1 MINNNNKEEKAVLKG
16 KRKRKRLKYIAIL
29 PSLVTLMNGFCGFMS
44 ILLASQG
51 PDMVWRPH
59 LLPGTNVSYFAL
71 AGYIIFLGMIADVLD
86 GHLARISKSTS
97 SFGAQLD
104 SLCDAITFGV
114 APAFL
119 MLKLVQVH
127 LHYFQF
133 VRNQPAALS
142 GRVVFL
148 IAVLYVICAIIRLA
162 RFNVETTV
170 EDSHLSF
177 AGLPTPPAAGT
188 IVSLV
193 IFQQDLLPK
202 ITKWPEGFVNA
213 SEFASVWTLPVITL
227 MAAILMVTRIPYPHI
242 VNRVLR
248 GKKQFSTFLLVVFV
262 VLLVIW
268 NIQLAMALGF
278 CVFVVY
284 GLIHWLITR
293 LIRSI
298 RKEGKTETPYSPDP
312 KAVTPPPQT
321 QAPD

>member
-1 MINNNNKEEKAVLKG
+1 LNNEEKIALKG
-16 KRKRKRLKYIAIL
+16 RRKRRRLKYIAIL
-29 PSLVTLMNGFCGFMS
+29 PSLVTLMNGVCGFAS

-51 PDMVWRPH
+51 PDMVWRPL
-59 LLPGTNVSYFAL
+59 LLPKTNISYFAL
-71 AGYIIFLGMIADVLD
+71 AGYMIFLGMIADVLD
-86 GHLARISKSTS
+86 GHLARISNSTS

-104 SLCDAITFGV
+104 SLCDVITFGV

-119 MLKLVQVH
+119 MLKLVQAH

-133 VRNQPAALS
+133 VNNQPAALS

-148 IAVLYVICAIIRLA
+148 IAILYVMCAIIRLA
-162 RFNVETTV
+162 RFNVETSA

-177 AGLPTPPAAGT
+177 AGLPSPPAAGT

-202 ITKWPEGFVNA
+202 ITKWPVEFINASGFVA
-213 SEFASVWTLPVITL
+213 VWALPVITL
-227 MAAILMVTRIPYPHI
+227 MAGILMVTRIPYPHI

-248 GKKQFSTFLLVVFV
+248 GKKQFSTFLLVVFT
-262 VLLVIW
+262 VLLIIW

-284 GLIHWLITR
+284 GLIHFIITR
-293 LIRSI
+293 IIRSI
-298 RKEGKTETPYSPDP
+298 KKEGKTETPRPPD
-312 KAVTPPPQT
+312 Q
-321 QAPD
+321 QGI

>member
-1 MINNNNKEEKAVLKG
+1 MINNNEEKAAIKG
-16 KRKRKRLKYIAIL
+16 RRKRRRLKYIAVL

-59 LLPGTNVSYFAL
+59 LLPKANVSYFAL
-71 AGYIIFLGMIADVLD
+71 AGYMIFLGMIADVLD
-86 GHLARISKSTS
+86 GHLARISNSTS

-119 MLKLVQVH
+119 MLKLVEVNA
-127 LHYFQF
+127 HYFQL
-133 VRNQPAALS
+133 VNNQPAALS

-148 IAVLYVICAIIRLA
+148 IAVLYVMCAIIRLA
-162 RFNVETTV
+162 RFNVETPV

-177 AGLPTPPAAGT
+177 VGLPSPPAAGT

-193 IFQQDLLPK
+193 IVQQDLLPK
-202 ITKWPEGFVNA
+202 ITKWPEVFINA
-213 SEFASVWTLPVITL
+213 SEFAAVWTLPVITL
-227 MAAILMVTRIPYPHI
+227 MAAILMVTRIPYPHV

-248 GKKQFSTFLLVVFV
+248 GKKQFSTFLLVVFTI
-262 VLLVIW
+262 LLVIW

-278 CVFVVY
+278 CAFVIY
-284 GLIHWLITR
+284 GIIHWLIAS

-298 RKEGKTETPYSPDP
+298 KKESKTETQP
-312 KAVTPPPQT
+312 KE
-321 QAPD
+321 

>member
-1 MINNNNKEEKAVLKG
+1 MNNLNNEEKRAQAKG
-16 KRKRKRLKYIAIL
+16 KRKRRRLKYIAIL
-29 PSLVTLMNGFCGFMS
+29 PSLVTLMNGFCGFAS

-51 PDMVWRPH
+51 PDMVWKPH
-59 LLPGTNVSYFAL
+59 LLPKTNISYFAL
-71 AGYIIFLGMIADVLD
+71 AGYLIFLGMIADVLD

-104 SLCDAITFGV
+104 SLCDVITFGV

-119 MLKLVQVH
+119 MLKLVQVNAR
-127 LHYFQF
+127 YFQL
-133 VRNQPAALS
+133 VNNQPAALS

-148 IAVLYVICAIIRLA
+148 IAALYVMCAVIRLA
-162 RFNVETTV
+162 RFNVETPV
-170 EDSHLSF
+170 EDAHLSF
-177 AGLPTPPAAGT
+177 VGLPSPPAAGT

-202 ITKWPEGFVNA
+202 ITKWPEQFINA
-213 SEFASVWTLPVITL
+213 SEFAAVWALPVITL
-227 MAAILMVTRIPYPHI
+227 LAAILMVTRIPYPHV

-248 GKKQFSTFLLVVFV
+248 GKKQFSTFLLVVFT

-284 GLIHWLITR
+284 GILHWLV
-293 LIRSI
+293 IRFI
-298 RKEGKTETPYSPDP
+298 RFIKKEAKPEISR
-312 KAVTPPPQT
+312 PQ
-321 QAPD
+321 

>member
-1 MINNNNKEEKAVLKG
+1 MNKLNSEEKKALKG
-16 KRKRKRLKYIAIL
+16 RRKRRRLKYIAIL

-51 PDMVWRPH
+51 PDMVWRPL
-59 LLPGTNVSYFAL
+59 LLPKTNISYFAL
-71 AGYIIFLGMIADVLD
+71 AGYMIFLGMIADVLD
-86 GHLARISKSTS
+86 GHLARISNSTS

-104 SLCDAITFGV
+104 SLCDVITFGV

-119 MLKLVQVH
+119 MLKMVQAH

-133 VRNQPAALS
+133 VNNQPAALS

-148 IAVLYVICAIIRLA
+148 VAILYVMCAIIRLA
-162 RFNVETTV
+162 RFNVETGD
-170 EDSHLSF
+170 EDAHLSF
-177 AGLPTPPAAGT
+177 AGLPSPPAAGT

-202 ITKWPEGFVNA
+202 ITKWPEVFVNA
-213 SEFASVWTLPVITL
+213 SEFAAVWALPIITL

-248 GKKQFSTFLLVVFV
+248 GKKQFSTFLLVVFMI
-262 VLLVIW
+262 LLIIW

-278 CVFVVY
+278 CIFVVY
-284 GLIHWLITR
+284 GLIHWLVTR
-293 LIRSI
+293 IIRSI
-298 RKEGKTETPYSPDP
+298 KKEGKTETPQPPD
-312 KAVTPPPQT
+312 Q
-321 QAPD
+321 QG

>member
-1 MINNNNKEEKAVLKG
+1 MNEEKPALKG
-16 KRKRKRLKYIAIL
+16 RRKRKRLKYIAIL
-29 PSLVTLMNGFCGFMS
+29 PSLVTLMNGFCGFVS

-51 PDMVWRPH
+51 PDMVWRPQ
-59 LLPGTNVSYFAL
+59 LLPKANVSYFAL
-71 AGYIIFLGMIADVLD
+71 AGYMIFLGMVADVLD

-127 LHYFQF
+127 SSYFQL
-133 VRNQPAALS
+133 VNNQPSALS

-148 IAVLYVICAIIRLA
+148 VAVLYVMCAVIRLA
-162 RFNVETTV
+162 RFNVETTA
-170 EDSHLSF
+170 EDTHLSF

-188 IVSLV
+188 IVSIV
-193 IFQQDLLPK
+193 IFQQDFLPK
-202 ITKWPEGFVNA
+202 ITKWPEGFINA
-213 SEFASVWTLPVITL
+213 SEYAAVWALPVITL
-227 MAAILMVTRIPYPHI
+227 MAGILMVTRIPYPHV

-248 GKKQFSTFLLVVFV
+248 GKKQFSTFLLVLFA
-262 VLLVIW
+262 VLLIIW

-284 GLIHWLITR
+284 GLVHWLIIRLVR
-293 LIRSI
+293 LIR
-298 RKEGKTETPYSPDP
+298 KEAKTETSRPPDQQG
-312 KAVTPPPQT
+312 AV
-321 QAPD
+321 

>member
-1 MINNNNKEEKAVLKG
+1 MNKLNNEEKMALKG
-16 KRKRKRLKYIAIL
+16 RRRRKRLKYIAIL
-29 PSLVTLMNGFCGFMS
+29 PSLVTLMNGVCGFAS
-44 ILLASQG
+44 ILLASRGG
-51 PDMVWRPH
+51 PDVVWRPL
-59 LLPGTNVSYFAL
+59 LLPKTNISYFAL
-71 AGYIIFLGMIADVLD
+71 AGYMIFLGMIADVLD

-104 SLCDAITFGV
+104 SLCDVITFGV

-119 MLKLVQVH
+119 MLKLVQAH

-133 VRNQPAALS
+133 VNNQPAALS

-148 IAVLYVICAIIRLA
+148 VAILYVMCAIIRLA
-162 RFNVETTV
+162 RFNVETTA
-170 EDSHLSF
+170 EDAHLSF
-177 AGLPTPPAAGT
+177 AGLPSPPAAGT

-202 ITKWPEGFVNA
+202 ITKWPAEFINA
-213 SEFASVWTLPVITL
+213 SGFAAVWALPVITL
-227 MAAILMVTRIPYPHI
+227 MAGILMVTRIPYPHI

-248 GKKQFSTFLLVVFV
+248 GKKQFSTFLFVVFT

-284 GLIHWLITR
+284 GLVHFIMMK
-293 LIRSI
+293 LIRI
-298 RKEGKTETPYSPDP
+298 IKKEGKPE
-312 KAVTPPPQT
+312 TPPP
-321 QAPD
+321 PDQENL